1 LKTYRVRLYN
11 QTGSLV
17 KEVSIKGKN
26 KTEVSFGM
34 LAPGNYFLSL
44 YDLKKQKNL
53 GSLKVLK
60 R

>member
-1 LKTYRVRLYN
+1 MH
-11 QTGSLV
+11 GSLV

-26 KTEVSFGM
+26 KTEVSLGM

-44 YDLKKQKNL
+44 FDLKKQKNL

-60 R
+60 Q